1 MKEYSVEKSKKKNK
15 NRGRKQKSEQQMTF
29 LGHNC
34 YSTTKGKIVLQRV
47 VRVQRPVCVFV

>member
-1 MKEYSVEKSKKKNK
+1 MKEYSVEKSKNKNT

-34 YSTTKGKIVLQRV
+34 YSTTKGKIVLQSV